1 MRKDKILAIKLR
13 LQGKSYGE
21 IQKSL
26 GVSKS
31 TLSEWLSNVVISEQ
45 ARIRIE
51 QRSRKKSVAGLIKR
65 NKQQTIN
72 AQIRAK
78 NIRKQAIAEMADLSK
93 KDLLILGSALYW
105 AEGYK
110 KLKTRNGKE
119 VTHHGVSLTN
129 SDPFLVKIFLRFLR
143 EYCNV
148 PEEKIKA
155 GLRIFEHHNADE
167 ILKFWQKETKI
178 LSSNFGKIYRGISI
192 SSQRKR
198 PFNRLPY
205 GVIQINVNN
214 TALFHKIMGYIEG
227 IKKLV

>member
-205 GVIQINVNN
+205 GVIQINVND

>member
-26 GVSKS
+26 GVPKS
-31 TLSEWLSNVVISEQ
+31 TLSQWLSNVVISEQ
-45 ARIRIE
+45 ARTRIE

-178 LSSNFGKIYRGISI
+178 LFSNFGKIYRGISI

-205 GVIQINVNN
+205 GVIQINVND

>member
-45 ARIRIE
+45 ARTRIE

-129 SDPFLVKIFLRFLR
+129 SDPLLVKIFLRFLR

>member
-1 MRKDKILAIKLR
+1 MRKNKETAIKLR

-21 IQKSL
+21 IQGSL
-26 GVSKS
+26 GIPKS
-31 TLSEWLSNVVISEQ
+31 TLSVWLSNIIIPEKV
-45 ARIRIE
+45 RTRIE
-51 QRSRKKSVAGLIKR
+51 QRTRKKSIAGLIKR
-65 NKQQTIN
+65 NKQQTID
-72 AQIRAK
+72 AQKRAWTT
-78 NIRKQAIAEMADLSK
+78 RKQAMVEMSGLSK
-93 KDLLILGSALYW
+93 KDLLILGTSLYW

-110 KLKTRNGKE
+110 KPKVHNGKE
-119 VTHHGVSLTN
+119 LTHHGVSLTN
-129 SDPFLVKIFLRFLR
+129 SDPFLIKIFLRFLR

-167 ILKFWQKETKI
+167 LLNFWKKETKI
-178 LSSNFGKIYRGISI
+178 LPINFGKIYRGISI

-205 GVIQINVNN
+205 GVIQINVND

-227 IKKLV
+227 IKKFV

>member
-93 KDLLILGSALYW
+93 KDLVILGSALYW

-167 ILKFWQKETKI
+167 ILKFWQQETKI
-178 LSSNFGKIYRGISI
+178 LFSNFGKIYRGISI

>member
-178 LSSNFGKIYRGISI
+178 LFSNFGKIYRGISI

-205 GVIQINVNN
+205 GVIQINVND